1 MSLRAVEENTGWEA
15 AFEIAVEWDKNVSRL
30 INAVLES
37 DFETAQLLAEELRDD
52 EEMLGTLESFNSRT
66 GH

>member
-15 AFEIAVEWDKNVSRL
+15 ALEIAVEWDKNVSRL

-37 DFETAQLLAEELRDD
+37 DFATAQRLAEELRDD
-52 EEMLGTLESFNSRT
+52 EEMLGTIEHASKSC
-66 GH
+66 G

>member
-15 AFEIAVEWDKNVSRL
+15 ALEIAVEWDKNVNRL
-30 INAVLES
+30 IDAVLTS
-37 DFETAQLLAEELRDD
+37 DFATAQLLAEELRDD
-52 EEMLGTLESFNSRT
+52 EEMLGTLARQHGRA

>member
-15 AFEIAVEWDKNVSRL
+15 ALEIAVEWDKNVSRL
-30 INAVLES
+30 IDAVIAKDYL
-37 DFETAQLLAEELRDD
+37 TADSLAKELKDD
-52 EEMLGTLESFNSRT
+52 EEMLGTLESIDSRT